1 MKHTRIMCGEFP
13 KHSITGPITD
23 PLLVFHHAAELFQVQ
38 IILFIREIHTTDLD
52 SHVLKIVE
60 GN

>member
-1 MKHTRIMCGEFP
+1 MCGEFP